1 MEAWLES
8 LELEEYTCVFHSEG
22 YKSAE
27 DMEHLKELTVDQ
39 LKAMGIQKT
48 GVHGRSFDEVHRKS
62 NKNEDFFWSK

>member
-1 MEAWLES
+1 M
-8 LELEEYTCVFHSEG
+8 FHSEG

-48 GVHGRSFDEVHRKS
+48 GAYERSFRCIWE
-62 NKNEDFFWSK
+62 EL